1 MSDNVLPVSNT
12 SIFDQLCKEYAA
24 TGNPYEKMVARPV
37 LVSPWPQTLQG
48 IRPVVQVVDEIQ
60 SFPQIPSWAKEPL
73 AVREPGESLEEL
85 TIGMPDMVSVP
96 EKKEQ
101 IVVKTLS
108 DSVVYH
114 GPFKPL
120 YGGVSSDEAL
130 NGMRRL
136 GQTLVL
142 EKPLSVVLYSGTVD
156 TTSFE
161 SVTDSDAYVTELSDR
176 VMAENSD
183 YELTSIHV
191 QDDMVNHNY
200 KIIVRGK
207 KRPRD

>member
-37 LVSPWPQTLQG
+37 LVSPWPQSVLST
-48 IRPVVQVVDEIQ
+48 
-60 SFPQIPSWAKEPL
+60 PSWAKEPL
-73 AVREPGESLEEL
+73 PVREPGESLEEL

-114 GPFKPL
+114 GPFKPMDSGISAADTL
-120 YGGVSSDEAL
+120 EGI
-130 NGMRRL
+130 RRI

-142 EKPLSVVLYSGTVD
+142 EKPVSIVLYSGTVD

-161 SVTDSDAYVTELSDR
+161 SVMDSDAYVTELSER